1 MGEAV
6 LRHEAQK
13 RGVNIKVDS
22 AGTTNYHAGDDPD
35 HRTIETCKKHKV
47 PIHHSA
53 RQVEESDFKDFQYIL
68 AADGSNLRNLQ
79 RIEPSDS
86 SAELRLWGS
95 YLDNKPIADPYYGD
109 IDGFKQC
116 FEQCTKLS
124 NAFLDEVVG
133 K

>member
-6 LRHEAQK
+6 LKHEAQK
-13 RGVNIKVDS
+13 RGIDINVDS
-22 AGTTNYHAGDDPD
+22 AGTSSCHAGDDPD
-35 HRTIETCKKHKV
+35 DRTIETCKKHKV
-47 PIHHSA
+47 PIQHSA
-53 RQVEESDFKDFQYIL
+53 RQVKESDFKDFQYIL

-79 RIEPSDS
+79 KLEPSDP

-109 IDGFKQC
+109 MNDFERC

-124 NAFLDEVVG
+124 NGFLDEVVG